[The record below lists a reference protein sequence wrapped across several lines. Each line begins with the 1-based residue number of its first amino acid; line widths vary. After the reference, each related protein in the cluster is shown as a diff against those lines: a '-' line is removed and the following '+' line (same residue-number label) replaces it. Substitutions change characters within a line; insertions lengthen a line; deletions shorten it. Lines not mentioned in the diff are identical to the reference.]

1 MANLSFQQKMRPESK
16 VPTKGSLG
24 KLGGMKQQLPP
35 ASSKTKVGA
44 TESMTSIVAKTNV
57 KLDENEV
64 PICIVLEG
72 SADLTSEDGLTAS
85 GVETLIAGA
94 AANVDEA
101 SHQIRYVKSVAGVG
115 KIYLPTFS
123 GVIYALLIT
132 LTLADASSFD
142 SQELTLYT
150 LNSDG
155 GDEEV
160 YNLLIQPKTRNVK
173 ILLLSSREV
182 NGERVI
188 FPSKAAEKT
197 IPDSPIKHTVVI
209 EGANCSATCIVAT
222 PRDLG
227 KLL

>member
-1 MANLSFQQKMRPESK
+1 MANLSFQQKTRPESK
-16 VPTKGSLG
+16 MLVKGSLG
-24 KLGGMKQQLPP
+24 KLNNMKQQLPP

-44 TESMTSIVAKTNV
+44 TESMTSVITKTNV

-64 PICIVLEG
+64 PIAVVLEG

-85 GVETLIAGA
+85 GVETLLAGA
-94 AANVDEA
+94 SSNVDEA
-101 SHQIRYVKSVAGVG
+101 SHQIRYVKSIAGVG

-142 SQELTLYT
+142 SQELTLYS

-173 ILLLSSREV
+173 LLLLSSREI

-188 FPSKAAEKT
+188 FPSKAASKD
-197 IPDSPIKHTVVI
+197 IPESTVKHTIVI
-209 EGANCSATCIVAT
+209 EGSNCSATCIVAT